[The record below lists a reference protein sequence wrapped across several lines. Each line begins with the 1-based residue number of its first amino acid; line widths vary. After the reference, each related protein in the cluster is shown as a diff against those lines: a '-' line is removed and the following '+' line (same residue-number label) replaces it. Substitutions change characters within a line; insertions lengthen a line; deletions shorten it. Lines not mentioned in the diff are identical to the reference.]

1 MSTPFQQ
8 PAEGGD
14 RLPDLHEFI
23 GCLILFQVLDHKS
36 GVATPY
42 GEKDPVAC
50 DVHVLD
56 GPHGG
61 EVFSNALI
69 FQGGLVGALKGA
81 VGGGPVLARMGLG
94 TAKAGQQAPYI
105 LLPFTTQ
112 DAAMAGPYWAGVQ
125 AKGFQAPA
133 AAAPAQAAPAAAAPA
148 VPTSAPAPAA
158 APATTISASP
168 APAGT
173 VDLSSL
179 PKNVQEL
186 IRQTIGA

>member
-8 PAEGGD
+8 PAQGGD
-14 RLPDLHEFI
+14 KVPMAELVGSLA
-23 GCLILFQVLDHKS
+23 LFNVTEHRT
-36 GVATPY
+36 GIATVH
-42 GEKDPVAC
+42 GEKDAIAC

-56 GPHGG
+56 GAHGG
-61 EVFSNALI
+61 EVFDNALLFPGALI
-69 FQGGLVGALKGA
+69 GALKHA
-81 VGGGPVLARMGLG
+81 VGGGPVLGRVVLG
-94 TAKAGQQAPYI
+94 TATAGQNPPYV
-105 LLPFTTQ
+105 LLPFTAQ
-112 DAAMAGPYWAGVQ
+112 DAAVAGPYWAGVQ

-133 AAAPAQAAPAAAAPA
+133 AAVPTPAAAAP
-148 VPTSAPAPAA
+148 PAA
-158 APATTISASP
+158 ATPSPAAASPATASP